1 MDNVKNNVYYL
12 KKMLK
17 DIKFIM
23 ENTHGITL
31 KELEDNELL
40 CDSVLFRL
48 IQISENS
55 GKLTLEFKSM
65 HKDIPW
71 QAIKGMRNRIV
82 HEYGDVEFD
91 VVHQT
96 VTEDIPEICKKIENL
111 INLQSI

>member
-1 MDNVKNNVYYL
+1 MDNIKNDVYYI

-23 ENTHGITL
+23 DKTKEITL
-31 KELEDNELL
+31 EQLEANEVL
-40 CDSVLFRL
+40 CDSILFRL

-55 GKLTLEFKSM
+55 IKLTIEFKTN
-65 HKDIPW
+65 HNDIPW

-91 VVHQT
+91 VVYQT
-96 VTEDIPEICKKIENL
+96 VTEDIPQICEKL
-111 INLQSI
+111 DSIV

>member
-1 MDNVKNNVYYL
+1 MDNVKNDAYYV

-17 DIKFIM
+17 DISFILD
-23 ENTHGITL
+23 NTKGITL
-31 KELEDNELL
+31 QQLTNNEIL

-55 GKLTLEFKSM
+55 VKLTADFKAA

-82 HEYGDVEFD
+82 HEYGEVELD
-91 VVHQT
+91 IVHQT
-96 VTEDIPEICKKIENL
+96 ITEDIPEIYEKLEDL
-111 INLQSI
+111 V

>member
-1 MDNVKNNVYYL
+1 MDNVKNDAYYV

-17 DIKFIM
+17 DISFILD
-23 ENTHGITL
+23 NTKGITL
-31 KELEDNELL
+31 EQLTDNEIL

-55 GKLTLEFKSM
+55 VKLTAEFKEA

-82 HEYGDVEFD
+82 HEYGEVELD

-96 VTEDIPEICKKIENL
+96 ITEDIPEIRKKLEVVL
-111 INLQSI
+111 L